1 MQKFTFNFVNSLA
14 KSFKF
19 STFAFLVLAC
29 IPTAF
34 SQPAVS
40 TAPVGVNVQAIQQD
54 INWISIPGGLS
65 DIGVGANGVVW
76 GVNSAQQIYRWTG
89 STWTQMPGAATRV
102 SVDPQ
107 GNAWVVNAAGGIYAW
122 NGSDW
127 AQIPGGLSDIGVG
140 ANGVVW
146 GVNSAQQ
153 IYRRTGSAWTQMPG
167 AATRVSVDPQG
178 NAWVVNAGGQIYQW
192 VNNNWLQRPGAAKDI
207 AACHDGNIFVVG
219 TDNAPYKWNGSNW
232 DKKSGANLMNIA
244 CDAKGMVYAT
254 TASQGIVFGM
264 THATATATATAPAP
278 SPISW
283 VATSGGNIPATAVAA
298 GREANGQAVFLC
310 RAKYGPVNDV
320 HPGKTRRE
328 FNGCNIGWGGK
339 EVAVAQYEVAVS
351 IPAGATWQPTTGA
364 NIPATAII
372 GGQEAAGVLAIC
384 RANHQ
389 GGVHIGKT
397 RAAFNGCNIGW
408 GGREVAIP
416 QYEVLVMASQ
426 AVAPAPATATV
437 ATAPVTAPQSNPS
450 LQGASQAAKNASD
463 LARNAAVKLANAHI
477 AAAAKQADIQY
488 SEKQIQIAKSEVAK
502 VNGRAAKVGA
512 QQPLRW
518 VKGANT
524 GLAFAGNE
532 SNGSQLALCR
542 AGYNG
547 GVFPGK
553 VVNKACNI
561 GVNGAEIAVADYESA
576 VGTLGWQTAAN
587 GQSTPNAVIAGK
599 NISKFQWS
607 SLPGAAVDVG
617 AGGDGVAWV
626 INSAEMIYRWNGS
639 NWSQMPG
646 AAKRVAVDGQGNAW
660 VVNAGGQIYQWVN
673 NNWVQRPG
681 ALSDIGA
688 GANGVVWGV
697 NSAQQIY
704 RWNGSNWTQMPGAA
718 VRVSVDPDG
727 NAWVVNSA
735 GNIYQWLNNNWIQRP
750 GFAKDVAAC
759 GNKDIYV
766 AGTDNNPYK
775 WNGSSWDKMPGGN
788 LLNIACDTKGKL
800 FATLTGQEIAVA
812 GYGSLNPKSDELPVC
827 RALYS
832 GGVHPGKLYA
842 ANCVITYAGKE
853 ILIPSYQVAVDL
865 GLTAPKLNQYMR
877 NASVNAENKALAV
890 HNRVL
895 NEANAAKNAALIASK
910 EYKDA
915 IARAAIAQTAAGMT
929 PATQVPAGEINYVA
943 MVGGSSNLGR
953 GVTAA
958 GGASVNYGVNGQ
970 VTPTG
975 VSGQYTF
982 VAQAGGAVT
991 YGDADYNTTISG
1003 LAKYEQSYSGC
1014 AGVVDNTACLMASA
1028 NNTASLSGSV
1038 QSNVAL
1044 GGGTT
1049 LTSGAT
1055 GTLSTGYYG
1064 KAGFEAGPRG
1074 AAGGAEGHIGYQA
1087 KAEANYSIVNDGY
1100 GGAGAKA
1107 GVSAGGL
1114 GGGGFGSA
1122 TLTDGN
1128 LKVEACGEVE
1138 FLVGVDLCINGQVN
1152 VGGVYEA
1159 VSPTVMQG
1167 ANFLIEEAPGVY
1179 RTSSTAVQG
1188 AGVVVYKTGDK
1199 VVNILANGTVGT
1211 SNQVANS
1218 SVAVANNIA
1227 TGTMRAVYSVGGVTA
1242 GAANKLVKDGQ
1253 IAAEVVASDLSRVA
1267 VIQDIAKSGANTV
1280 VAGMT
1285 GVGNT
1290 VVSGVTN
1297 FGNQVANVGATF
1309 GNNFVSGAS
1318 SAVNTVA
1325 SGASSAVNT
1334 VASGASSAVNA
1345 VASVFSG
1352 W

>member
-1 MQKFTFNFVNSLA
+1 
-14 KSFKF
+14 
-19 STFAFLVLAC
+19 
-29 IPTAF
+29 
-34 SQPAVS
+34 
-40 TAPVGVNVQAIQQD
+40 
-54 INWISIPGGLS
+54 
-65 DIGVGANGVVW
+65 
-76 GVNSAQQIYRWTG
+76 
-89 STWTQMPGAATRV
+89 
-102 SVDPQ
+102 
-107 GNAWVVNAAGGIYAW
+107 
-122 NGSDW
+122 
-127 AQIPGGLSDIGVG
+127 
-140 ANGVVW
+140 
-146 GVNSAQQ
+146 
-153 IYRRTGSAWTQMPG
+153 
-167 AATRVSVDPQG
+167 
-178 NAWVVNAGGQIYQW
+178 
-192 VNNNWLQRPGAAKDI
+192 
-207 AACHDGNIFVVG
+207 
-219 TDNAPYKWNGSNW
+219 
-232 DKKSGANLMNIA
+232 MNIA

-254 TASQGIVFGM
+254 TSSQGIVFGM
-264 THATATATATAPAP
+264 TGAPAAAPVAAAPTGAPATVPAP
-278 SPISW
+278 SQIAW
-283 VATSGGNIPATAVAA
+283 AATSGGNIPATAVAA
-298 GREANGQAVFLC
+298 GKEANGQALFLC
-310 RAKYGPVNDV
+310 RAKYGPDNGV
-320 HPGKTRRE
+320 HPGKTSRVL
-328 FNGCNIGWGGK
+328 NGCNIGWGGR

-351 IPAGATWQPTTGA
+351 VPAGATWQPTTGA

-389 GGVHIGKT
+389 GGVHPGKT
-397 RAAFNGCNIGW
+397 SRVLNGCNIGW
-408 GGREVAIP
+408 GGREVAIS

-426 AVAPAPATATV
+426 AVAPVPAPATVATASAPATV
-437 ATAPVTAPQSNPS
+437 ATAPVIAPQPNPS
-450 LQGASQAAKNASD
+450 LQGAAKNASD
-463 LARNAAVKLANAHI
+463 LARNAAAKLANAHI
-477 AAAAKQADIQY
+477 AASAKQADVQY
-488 SEKQIQIAKSEVAK
+488 SDNQIQIAKSEVAK
-502 VNGRAAKVGA
+502 VNGRAAKVGT

-524 GLAFAGNE
+524 GLAFAGKE
-532 SNGSQLALCR
+532 SNGSRLALCR
-542 AGYNG
+542 ASYNG

-561 GVNGAEIAVADYESA
+561 GFNGEEIAVADYESA
-576 VGTLGWQTAAN
+576 VGTFGWKTALN
-587 GQSTPNAVIAGK
+587 GQSAPNAVIAGK

-607 SLPGAAVDVG
+607 SLGRFFPGDALDVG
-617 AGGDGVAWV
+617 AGGDGVAWA
-626 INSAEMIYRWNGS
+626 IRSNRGNYRWSGRVWEPMPRTPSMERNMAISAVSGVGGVPLGTAAPQS
-639 NWSQMPG
+639 NMQI
-646 AAKRVAVDGQGNAW
+646 AVDGQGNAW
-660 VVNAGGQIYQWVN
+660 IVESGGQTYKWVN
-673 NNWVQRPG
+673 NNWVQLPG
-681 ALSDIGA
+681 EFADIGV

-704 RWNGSNWTQMPGAA
+704 RWTGSTWTQMPGAA

-727 NAWVVNSA
+727 NAWIINSA
-735 GNIYQWLNNNWIQRP
+735 GTISQWLNNNWIQRP
-750 GFAKDVAAC
+750 GFAKDIAAC

-788 LLNIACDTKGKL
+788 LERIACDAKGRL
-800 FATLTGQEIAVA
+800 FATLIGQQIAVA
-812 GYGSLNPKSDELPVC
+812 RNESLNPKSDELPVC
-827 RALYS
+827 RALYN
-832 GGVHPGKLYA
+832 GGVHPGKLYS

-853 ILIPSYQVAVDL
+853 VLIPNYQVAVDL

-877 NASVNAENKALAV
+877 NASVNAENKALAI

-895 NEANAAKNAALIASK
+895 NEANAAKNTALIASK

-1064 KAGFEAGPRG
+1064 KAGFEAGPRRV
-1074 AAGGAEGHIGYQA
+1074 AGGAEGHIGDQA
-1087 KAEANYSIVNDGY
+1087 KAEANYSIVNGGY
-1100 GGAGAKA
+1100 GGAGVKA
-1107 GVSAGGL
+1107 GVSSGGL
-1114 GGGGFGSA
+1114 GGGGSWSA
-1122 TLTDGN
+1122 TYTDGN
-1128 LKVEACGEVE
+1128 LKVEECGEVE
-1138 FLVGVDLCINGQVN
+1138 ILVGVDLCINYEVN
-1152 VGGVYEA
+1152 VGAVYEA
-1159 VSPTVMQG
+1159 LSPTVMQG

-1179 RTSSTAVQG
+1179 RTSSTSVQG
-1188 AGVVVYKTGDK
+1188 AGVVVYKTGDR
-1199 VVNILANGTVGT
+1199 VVNILANRAVGT

-1227 TGTMRAVYSVGGVTA
+1227 TETMRAIYSVGGVTA
-1242 GAANKLVKDGQ
+1242 GAANKLVNDGQ

-1267 VIQDIAKSGANTV
+1267 VIQDIAKSGANIV
-1280 VAGMT
+1280 VEGMT

-1297 FGNQVANVGATF
+1297 LGNQVTNVGATF

-1318 SAVNTVA
+1318 SAANTVA
-1325 SGASSAVNT
+1325 SGASSAANT
-1334 VASGASSAVNA
+1334 FASGAKSVANDIKSAFSS
-1345 VASVFSG
+1345 
-1352 W
+1352 WPW

>member
-1 MQKFTFNFVNSLA
+1 MQKIILNFVTSFTRSLTVGVT
-14 KSFKF
+14 
-19 STFAFLVLAC
+19 TFLLMGS

-34 SQPAVS
+34 SQPNLS
-40 TAPVGVNVQAIQQD
+40 TAPVGGNLQAVQQD
-54 INWISIPGGLS
+54 INWTLIPGGLS

-89 STWTQMPGAATRV
+89 STWTQMPGAASRV

-122 NGSDW
+122 NGSAW

-146 GVNSAQQ
+146 GVNAAQQ
-153 IYRRTGSAWTQMPG
+153 IYRWTGSTWTQMPG

-178 NAWVVNAGGQIYQW
+178 NAWVVNSSGQIYQW

-207 AACHDGNIFVVG
+207 TACHNGSVFVIG

-232 DKKSGANLMNIA
+232 DKKSGTNLMNIA

-254 TASQGIVFGM
+254 TLSQGIVFGM
-264 THATATATATAPAP
+264 T
-278 SPISW
+278 
-283 VATSGGNIPATAVAA
+283 G
-298 GREANGQAVFLC
+298 
-310 RAKYGPVNDV
+310 
-320 HPGKTRRE
+320 
-328 FNGCNIGWGGK
+328 
-339 EVAVAQYEVAVS
+339 
-351 IPAGATWQPTTGA
+351 
-364 NIPATAII
+364 
-372 GGQEAAGVLAIC
+372 
-384 RANHQ
+384 
-389 GGVHIGKT
+389 
-397 RAAFNGCNIGW
+397 
-408 GGREVAIP
+408 
-416 QYEVLVMASQ
+416 
-426 AVAPAPATATV
+426 APATV
-437 ATAPVTAPQSNPS
+437 ASAPVIAPQPNPS
-450 LQGASQAAKNASD
+450 LQGAAQAAKNASD
-463 LARNAAVKLANAHI
+463 LARNAAAKLANAHI
-477 AAAAKQADIQY
+477 AAAAKQADIKY
-488 SEKQIQIAKSEVAK
+488 SERQVQIAKSEVAK

-518 VKGANT
+518 VKGANA
-524 GLAFAGNE
+524 GLVFAGKE
-532 SNGSQLALCR
+532 SNGSRLALCR
-542 AGYNG
+542 ASYNG

-553 VVNKACNI
+553 VVSNACNI
-561 GVNGAEIAVADYESA
+561 AFNGAEIAVSDYESA
-576 VGTLGWQTAAN
+576 VGTLGWQSAAN

-639 NWSQMPG
+639 NWTQMPG

-660 VVNAGGQIYQWVN
+660 VVNSGGQIYQWVN

-735 GNIYQWLNNNWIQRP
+735 GNIFQWLNNNWIQRP

-800 FATLTGQEIAVA
+800 FATLTGQQIAVA
-812 GYGSLNPKSDELPVC
+812 GFGSLNPKSDELPVC
-827 RALYS
+827 RALYN
-832 GGVHPGKLYA
+832 GGVHPGKLYS

-853 ILIPSYQVAVDL
+853 VLIPSYQVAVDL

-943 MVGGSSNLGR
+943 MVGGSANLGR

-1074 AAGGAEGHIGYQA
+1074 VAGGAEGSIGDQA
-1087 KAEANYSIVNDGY
+1087 KAEVNYSIVNDGY
-1100 GGAGAKA
+1100 GGAGVKA

-1122 TLTDGN
+1122 TYTDGT
-1128 LKVEACGEVE
+1128 LKVEGCGEVE
-1138 FLVGVDLCINGQVN
+1138 ILVGVDLCINGEVN
-1152 VGGVYEA
+1152 VGAVYEA

-1188 AGVVVYKTGDK
+1188 AGVVVYKTGDR
-1199 VVNILANGTVGT
+1199 VVNILANGAVGT
-1211 SNQVANS
+1211 SNQVANT
-1218 SVAVANNIA
+1218 SVALANNIA
-1227 TGTMRAVYSVGGVTA
+1227 TGTMKGIYSVGGVTA

-1297 FGNQVANVGATF
+1297 FGNQVANVGTTF

-1318 SAVNTVA
+1318 SAANTVA
-1325 SGASSAVNT
+1325 SGATSVANT
-1334 VASGASSAVNA
+1334 VASGATSVVNTVGNA
-1345 VASVFSG
+1345 VTSAFSG